1 MDNFNTLNTMF
12 PTTTFIADSPDDRSL
27 TLLSDNTHCAPAP
40 SVPVDSEAVGSGD
53 IIGFCVIS

>member
-1 MDNFNTLNTMF
+1 MDDFNTLNTMF
-12 PTTTFIADSPDDRSL
+12 PTTTSIVDSSGNRSL
-27 TLLSDNTHCAPAP
+27 TLLSDNTQCSPAP

>member
-1 MDNFNTLNTMF
+1 MD
-12 PTTTFIADSPDDRSL
+12 TFAAFQDLCPASSL
-27 TLLSDNTHCAPAP
+27 LTDAQDESCSTPSDHHNESHV